1 MPPSATSRSN
11 PNKKKLDS
19 PLRRGFKADAERVA
33 DAIRQELDLSP
44 TAPVSCTD
52 ICEQLGIPV
61 ITVPD
66 LAASGA
72 SLKSIRCIT
81 SPAAKFSAMTVAS
94 GTKRLIVYNPHHPP
108 GRRANSLAHEISHV
122 LLEHPLMPALGVGG
136 CRQWNPV
143 LEAEADWQA
152 GALLVP
158 RQAALDWM
166 QMGRT
171 FEDGALYFGVSLA
184 LYKWRVNQ
192 TGILRHLNA
201 LAKFN
206 S

>member
-1 MPPSATSRSN
+1 MPPSATSQSN
-11 PNKKKLDS
+11 PSKKQLDS

-33 DAIRQELDLSP
+33 DAIRQELRLNP

-52 ICEQLGIPV
+52 ICEQLGIPI

-81 SPAAKFSAMTVAS
+81 SPEAKFSAMTVAS

-122 LLEHPLMPALGVGG
+122 LLEHPLAPALGIGG

-158 RQAALDWM
+158 RQAALEWM
-166 QMGRT
+166 QTGESL
-171 FEDGALYFGVSLA
+171 EDGAHYFGVSLA
-184 LYKWRVNQ
+184 LFRWRVNQ

-201 LAKFN
+201 LAKFK